1 MDQTIAHFREYGWM
15 RIRQAFDAE
24 AAGAMRDAVWQALA
38 HGGIHRDRPST
49 WSVERPAH
57 LQHLKDDPVF
67 QAVGSARV
75 LAAIDVVMD
84 GRSYPAPKNW
94 GAFFIAFPS
103 KAEWGV
109 PISGWHADAKYTSA
123 LWPAGGVKTHALFG
137 DVPPRSGATQIL
149 SGSHRLIHRWFEKNP
164 PPSDLPGA
172 DMRKLLQK
180 HPYIRDL
187 HGAGDRAARIARF
200 MDSVEFDGDIPLQVI
215 ENTGEAG
222 DVILLHPLVLHV
234 AAPNAGTQP
243 RFLLSGGVTTDAWGN
258 AQSEAAGGP

>member
-1 MDQTIAHFREYGWM
+1 MDQTIAHFREHGWM

-24 AAGAMRDAVWQALA
+24 AAGAMRDAVWRALENV
-38 HGGIHRDRPST
+38 GIRRDRPST
-49 WSVERPAH
+49 WSVERPVH
-57 LQHLKDDPVF
+57 LQQLKDDPVF
-67 QAVGSARV
+67 QAAGSARV
-75 LAAIDVVMD
+75 LDAIDAIMD
-84 GRSYPAPKNW
+84 GKPYPAPKNW

-109 PISGWHADAKYTSA
+109 PTAGWHVDAKYTSA
-123 LWPAGGVKTHALFG
+123 LSPPGGVKTHALFG

-149 SGSHRLIHRWFEKNP
+149 SGSHRLIRRWFEKNP

-187 HGAGDRAARIARF
+187 HTEGDRNSRIARF
-200 MDSVEFDGDIPLQVI
+200 IDRVEHDEDIPLQVV

-222 DVILLHPLVLHV
+222 DVVLLHPLTLHV
-234 AAPNAGTQP
+234 AAANAGTQP
-243 RFLLSGGVTTDAWGN
+243 RFLLSGGVTTDMWGM
-258 AQSEAAGGP
+258 A